1 MEFEGGEKKKIEC
14 FSSLVFVNFLKKKNS
29 KNSKKTPFSPYP
41 DPSPAASTST
51 SSLAPAGKGSTSAAL
66 RSAEEIAAAEEAPA
80 AAAAAAAVF
89 PTKRAAVAVAL
100 FFEAEDEDE
109 EEEGCAP
116 AFAAAASHG
125 SKVAAMRGREAEEE
139 LLPASLEE
147 FFAFCGDDEDEAFV
161 VAVVAAAPLSSA
173 DAGRRKKEAA
183 LLLLLA
189 AVSSSFFSP
198 LPEGE
203 AEVAESP
210 PSSSLSPSLLARALE
225 ELLLLPVAVVV
236 AGRGAAPSGL
246 PLASPPLPKNAK
258 TRLSPGRAPAAS
270 QRAEAMM
277 LARVGRRRRSCGLV
291 VEVAR
296 GGEDE
301 GEEEVVFPGSF
312 SLAPSS
318 PSWRKIVSSR
328 EKPKALA
335 IALRTHSASLTAPGK
350 PRGPEPTATNTARRR
365 EGRQALSSLWWRERG
380 RGRGVAADA
389 AAAEEFEVEEAEE

>member
-1 MEFEGGEKKKIEC
+1 MRKKKIEC
-14 FSSLVFVNFLKKKNS
+14 FSSLVFVNFLK
-29 KNSKKTPFSPYP
+29 KKTPFSPYP

-161 VAVVAAAPLSSA
+161 VAVVAAVPLSSA

-225 ELLLLPVAVVV
+225 ELLLLPVVV
-236 AGRGAAPSGL
+236 AGRGPAPSGL